1 MIIFGGGRLKFL
13 NNMSIKVKILL
24 LVLIPL
30 LTTLFYAS
38 IILYQDYDL
47 YKKQAYLEKNVIFST
62 KISALVHELQKERGA
77 TAGFIGSGGTKF
89 KKQLSRQRMLTD
101 QKRAEFESYLQKLD
115 IQDFPEEIKVKLGE
129 IRSQLSRLDSIR
141 SSVDSL
147 SIELKDAISYYTKLN
162 GNLLSV
168 IGAFAKY
175 TDDATIMHEMV
186 PYVDFLM
193 AKERMGIER
202 AVLSAVFAKNAF
214 TPELYR
220 KYISLLSEQ
229 RAFLTSFKLIAP
241 KKMLDIYN
249 RIVRGRAVEE
259 VERMEKIAI
268 ENMET
273 GNFNVEPTYWFKT
286 MTEKINLMKKVEDEM
301 SKMMVGDIQ
310 SLKSSAFK
318 NLIAVLI
325 MTVVVAALIV
335 VIGYVISRSITQNV
349 ELIESELK
357 DIADSKDFTKTVEVT
372 TKDELKS
379 IADSVNYLIEASR
392 EAIEQ
397 AKVSAQENT
406 SIAAELS
413 ATAVEIEK
421 RVEEEAEIVNKT
433 TTKALTIQKPLESSV
448 SKLDRTKEEIKRA
461 NDILGKVKEQM
472 IQLISTVKQSAAEEE
487 KIVGEL
493 ERLKESTDRT
503 KNVLKLIE
511 DIANQTNLLALNAA
525 IEAARAGEAGKGFAV
540 VADEVRNLA
549 EKSREYVENITDT
562 IAELLNEINS
572 IAEKISTNAKTVNL
586 LAEESANVEKD
597 VESVSEAMDKT
608 VETSEDASES
618 IKAIVEEIKVLISE
632 IEKIN
637 EISSANTKS
646 VEEIAKAT
654 EHLYAMTE
662 KLSKILEE
670 FKT

>member
-1 MIIFGGGRLKFL
+1 MKFL
-13 NNMSIKVKILL
+13 NNISIKVKILL

-38 IILYQDYDL
+38 IILYEDYRI
-47 YKKQAYLEKNVIFST
+47 YQNQASLEKNVIFST

-77 TAGFIGSGGTKF
+77 TAGFIGSSGKKF
-89 KKQLSRQRMLTD
+89 RTQLSKQRVLTD
-101 QKRAEFESYLQKLD
+101 QKRAEFEAYLKKLD
-115 IQDFPEEIKVKLGE
+115 IQNFPEDIKLKLEEIK
-129 IRSQLSRLDSIR
+129 SQLNRLDSIR
-141 SSVDSL
+141 GKVDSL
-147 SIELKDAISYYTKLN
+147 SIQLKDAISYYTKLN
-162 GNLLSV
+162 SNLLSV

-175 TDDATIMHEMV
+175 TSDATIMHEIV

-202 AVLSAVFAKNAF
+202 AVLSAVFAKDAF

-229 RAFLTSFKLIAP
+229 KAFLTSFRLVAP

-268 ENMET
+268 QNVET

-301 SKMMVGDIQ
+301 SKMMVSDIQ
-310 SLKSSAFK
+310 SLKSTAFR
-318 NLIAVLI
+318 NFIVVLVI
-325 MTVVVAALIV
+325 TVIVAAFIII
-335 VIGYVISRSITQNV
+335 IGYVISRSITQNV
-349 ELIESELK
+349 ELIESELRE
-357 DIADSKDFTKTVEVT
+357 IADSKDFTKKVEVT

-413 ATAVEIEK
+413 ATASEIEK
-421 RVEEEAEIVNKT
+421 RVEEEADIVNKT

-448 SKLDRTKEEIKRA
+448 SKLDRTRDEIKKA
-461 NDILGKVKEQM
+461 NSILSKVKEQM
-472 IQLISTVKQSAAEEE
+472 IQLINTVKQSALEEE

-572 IAEKISTNAKTVNL
+572 IVEKISTNAKTVNL
-586 LAEESANVEKD
+586 LAEESASVEKD

-618 IKAIVEEIKVLISE
+618 IKSIVEEIKVLITE

>member
-1 MIIFGGGRLKFL
+1 MKFL